1 MKKNKIMNKTTKN
14 IFIGIGVLAGYLLFK
29 KYNKK
34 VSVAEAKEVLNDWKK
49 NFDSKNLEGI
59 VNNYSQD
66 GVLVSTFGDIL
77 TGREAIKEYF
87 IGLFKKDQLSV
98 DYLDEPQVMELNGAT
113 TLTGLYQFNYSE
125 NGKMTNV
132 KSRYSFICKKI
143 NGTIYIIKQHSSVA
157 N

>member
-1 MKKNKIMNKTTKN
+1 MKNRNLIYL
-14 IFIGIGVLAGYLLFK
+14 GVLAVVGYFLFK
-29 KYNKK
+29 KYNKITI
-34 VSVAEAKEVLNDWKK
+34 AESKEVLNNWKK

-59 VNNYSQD
+59 VNNYSKD
-66 GVLVSTFGDIL
+66 GILVSTFGDIL
-77 TGREAIKEYF
+77 SGREAIKEYF

-125 NGKMTNV
+125 NGKMNNV

-143 NGTIYIIKQHSSVA
+143 NGKVYIIKQHSSVA

>member
-1 MKKNKIMNKTTKN
+1 MKNKILY
-14 IFIGIGVLAGYLLFK
+14 GLLGVGAIAVYLLFK

-87 IGLFKKDQLSV
+87 VGLFKKDQLSV
-98 DYLDEPQVMELNGAT
+98 DYLDEPQVMELDGAT

-125 NGKMTNV
+125 NGKMNNV

>member
-1 MKKNKIMNKTTKN
+1 MKNRNLIYL
-14 IFIGIGVLAGYLLFK
+14 GVVAVVGYLLYK
-29 KYNKK
+29 KFSNK

-49 NFDSKNLEGI
+49 NFDSKNLDEI

-66 GVLVSTFGDIL
+66 GILVSTFGEIL

-87 IGLFKKDQLSV
+87 IGLFKKDKLSV
-98 DYLDEPQVMELNGAT
+98 DYLDEPQVMELNGAI

-132 KSRYSFICKKI
+132 KSRYSFICKKT
-143 NGTIYIIKQHSSVA
+143 NGKVYIIKQHSSVA

>member
-1 MKKNKIMNKTTKN
+1 MKNRNLIYL
-14 IFIGIGVLAGYLLFK
+14 GLYAVVAYLLYK
-29 KYNKK
+29 KFSNK

-49 NFDSKNLEGI
+49 NFDSKNLDGI

-66 GVLVSTFGDIL
+66 GILVSTFGEIL

-98 DYLDEPQVMELNGAT
+98 DYLDEPQVMELDGAT

-125 NGKMTNV
+125 NGKMNNV

-143 NGTIYIIKQHSSVA
+143 NGKVYIIKQHSSVA

>member
-1 MKKNKIMNKTTKN
+1 MKNKNLIYL
-14 IFIGIGVLAGYLLFK
+14 GIVAVVGYFLFK
-29 KYNKK
+29 KYNKITI
-34 VSVAEAKEVLNDWKK
+34 AESKEVLNNWKK

-59 VNNYSQD
+59 VNNYSKD
-66 GVLVSTFGDIL
+66 GILVSTFGDIL

-98 DYLDEPQVMELNGAT
+98 DYLDEPQVMKLDGAT

-125 NGKMTNV
+125 NGKMNNV

-143 NGTIYIIKQHSSVA
+143 NGKVYIIKQHSSVA

>member
-1 MKKNKIMNKTTKN
+1 MKNRNLIYL
-14 IFIGIGVLAGYLLFK
+14 GIVAVAGFLLFK
-29 KYNKK
+29 KYNKITI
-34 VSVAEAKEVLNDWKK
+34 AEAKAVLNDWKK
-49 NFDSKNLEGI
+49 NFDSKNLDGI

-66 GVLVSTFGDIL
+66 GILVSTFGEIL

-87 IGLFKKDQLSV
+87 IGLFKKDKLSV
-98 DYLDEPQVMELNGAT
+98 DYLDEPQVMELNGAI

-132 KSRYSFICKKI
+132 KSRYSFICKKT
-143 NGTIYIIKQHSSVA
+143 NGKVYIIKQHSSVA

>member
-1 MKKNKIMNKTTKN
+1 MKNRNLIYL
-14 IFIGIGVLAGYLLFK
+14 GLYAVVAYLLYK
-29 KYNKK
+29 KFSNK

-49 NFDSKNLEGI
+49 NFDSKNLDGI

-66 GVLVSTFGDIL
+66 GILVSTFGDIL

-87 IGLFKKDQLSV
+87 VGLFKKDQLSV
-98 DYLDEPQVMELNGAT
+98 DYLDEPQVMELNGAI

-132 KSRYSFICKKI
+132 KSRYSFICKKT
-143 NGTIYIIKQHSSVA
+143 NGKVYIIKQHSSVA

>member
-1 MKKNKIMNKTTKN
+1 MKNRNLIYL
-14 IFIGIGVLAGYLLFK
+14 GVLAVVGYFLFK
-29 KYNKK
+29 KYNKITI
-34 VSVAEAKEVLNDWKK
+34 AESKEVLNNWKK

-59 VNNYSQD
+59 VNNYSND
-66 GVLVSTFGDIL
+66 GILVSTFGDIL
-77 TGREAIKEYF
+77 SGREAIKEYF

-98 DYLDEPQVMELNGAT
+98 DYLDEPQVMELDGAT

-125 NGKMTNV
+125 NGKMNNV

-143 NGTIYIIKQHSSVA
+143 NGKVYIIKQHSSVA

>member
-1 MKKNKIMNKTTKN
+1 MKNRNLIYL
-14 IFIGIGVLAGYLLFK
+14 GLYAVVAYLLYK
-29 KYNKK
+29 KFSNK

-49 NFDSKNLEGI
+49 NFDSKNLDGI

-66 GVLVSTFGDIL
+66 GILVSTFGDIL

-87 IGLFKKDQLSV
+87 IGLFKKDKLSV
-98 DYLDEPQVMELNGAT
+98 DYLDEPQVMQLDGAT

-132 KSRYSFICKKI
+132 KSRYSFICKKT
-143 NGTIYIIKQHSSVA
+143 NGKVYIIKQHSSVA

>member
-1 MKKNKIMNKTTKN
+1 MKNKNLIYLS
-14 IFIGIGVLAGYLLFK
+14 IGAVVGYLLFK
-29 KYNKK
+29 KYNNK
-34 VSVAEAKEVLNDWKK
+34 VSVAEAKAVLNDWKK
-49 NFDSKNLEGI
+49 NFDSKNLDGI

-66 GVLVSTFGDIL
+66 GILVSTFGEIL
-77 TGREAIKEYF
+77 TGRKAIKEYF

-98 DYLDEPQVMELNGAT
+98 DYLDEPQVIKLDGAT

-125 NGKMTNV
+125 NGKINNV

-143 NGTIYIIKQHSSVA
+143 NGKVYIIKQHSSVA